1 MVLVLGLVV
10 VVVVSY
16 LEVRDVLVPDLTG
29 GVGQVGPHYGQSVGD
44 GQQVGLLGG
53 LACRHSGP
61 RYGLRYRTGLQSRY
75 LAVQEGCSVSGDLLI
90 FRFE

>member
-1 MVLVLGLVV
+1 MVVVMVV

-61 RYGLRYRTGLQSRY
+61 RYGLRYRTGLQS
-75 LAVQEGCSVSGDLLI
+75 
-90 FRFE
+90 